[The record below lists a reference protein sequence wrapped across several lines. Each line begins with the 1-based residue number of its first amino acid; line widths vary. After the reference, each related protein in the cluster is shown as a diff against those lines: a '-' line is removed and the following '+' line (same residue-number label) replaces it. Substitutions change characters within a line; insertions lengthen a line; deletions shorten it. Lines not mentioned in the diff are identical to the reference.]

1 MHIEFYLHDH
11 VTEVP
16 EEEPLTDVVNDTDV
30 MLETDVV
37 PGAPERSIRNA
48 FDLFSDQFEED
59 ARRSLVLTIICCINW
74 FKLIGCFVINTYSLF
89 V

>member
-30 MLETDVV
+30 MPETDVV
-37 PGAPERSIRNA
+37 PGAPERSIRNV

-59 ARRSLVLTIICCINW
+59 ARRSLVL
-74 FKLIGCFVINTYSLF
+74 FAA
-89 V
+89 